1 MARHRRCLSRGERRE
16 TGKLVLLV
24 VLLLVLVAAATLV
37 AAVLGGGSG
46 LAWISVL
53 ASVLGAAL
61 LIADRI
67 SARRGSTKTAPARP
81 LGAEPGEERSN
92 AAEAADPDAEVV
104 VVDERPRYH
113 VRTCEW
119 LGDAETLP
127 LKLGEAREL
136 GFTPCAR
143 CAPNATIAAESGRSR

>member
-1 MARHRRCLSRGERRE
+1 M
-16 TGKLVLLV
+16 LLV

-37 AAVLGGGSG
+37 AAVLGAGSSF
-46 LAWISVL
+46 AWISVL
-53 ASVLGAAL
+53 ASVLGAVL
-61 LIADRI
+61 LVLDRI
-67 SARRGSTKTAPARP
+67 KARQGRAGPARGGRHRAGTQGP
-81 LGAEPGEERSN
+81 EPGQERSN
-92 AAEAADPDAEVV
+92 AAEAADRDAEVV
-104 VVDERPRYH
+104 VIDERPRYH

-143 CAPNATIAAESGRSR
+143 CAPNATIAAESRRSR

>member
-1 MARHRRCLSRGERRE
+1 M
-16 TGKLVLLV
+16 LLV
-24 VLLLVLVAAATLV
+24 VLLLVLVAAATLAV
-37 AAVLGGGSG
+37 AVLGGGAG
-46 LAWISVL
+46 FAWISVL
-53 ASVLGAAL
+53 ASGLGVAL
-61 LIADRI
+61 LIFDRI
-67 SARRGSTKTAPARP
+67 RARRRKKSKTPPAPA

-92 AAEAADPDAEVV
+92 AAKSADQDAEVV

-119 LGDAETLP
+119 LGEAKTLP

-143 CAPNATIAAESGRSR
+143 CAPNATIAAEPRQSR

>member
-1 MARHRRCLSRGERRE
+1 M
-16 TGKLVLLV
+16 LLV

-53 ASVLGAAL
+53 ASLLGAAL
-61 LIADRI
+61 LFADRI
-67 SARRGSTKTAPARP
+67 RTRRGGEEIAAARR

-92 AAEAADPDAEVV
+92 AAEAADPDAGVV

-119 LGDAETLP
+119 LGEAETLP
-127 LKLGEAREL
+127 LELGEAREL

-143 CAPNATIAAESGRSR
+143 CAPNATIAAESGRAGENHWRHPGTL